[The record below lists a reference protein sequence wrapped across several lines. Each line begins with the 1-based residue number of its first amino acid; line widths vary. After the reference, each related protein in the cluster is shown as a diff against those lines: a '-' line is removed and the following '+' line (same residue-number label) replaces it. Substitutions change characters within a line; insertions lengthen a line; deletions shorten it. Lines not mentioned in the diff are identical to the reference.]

1 MIDLPEKK
9 VVRPRTCNQCGAT
22 WPYHYLDCPT
32 DHVPGGVDLYEFNER
47 ERLEYENEKI
57 VSKQDASEILLKIVE
72 MTKMPKTLVRL
83 DDPEDSSRPQYMN
96 VSKKKDE
103 IMALIFEMIGKLEK
117 EAAEIGGLDEVPRP
131 L

>member
-47 ERLEYENEKI
+47 ERLEYENEKKVPREQGVRI
-57 VSKQDASEILLKIVE
+57 LKAIFYMVSAPNHKDFNIRKEAVLKEIGELNDRQDQ
-72 MTKMPKTLVRL
+72 T
-83 DDPEDSSRPQYMN
+83 EDS
-96 VSKKKDE
+96 
-103 IMALIFEMIGKLEK
+103 L
-117 EAAEIGGLDEVPRP
+117 
-131 L
+131 